1 MTLRRLTA
9 AVLVGAV
16 AALAL
21 PSLAPGAYRYGA
33 RTMKMGAKGKDVRA
47 LQRNLTTL
55 GYATPADGV
64 FGPTTKQ
71 NVKQLERKRSW
82 RVDGKV
88 TRKDAARIAKL
99 VAKRKSKPT
108 LLYYAN
114 GLVEPALAVTA
125 QSAGTATVAVEDT
138 AAGTTIATIA
148 VSFGG
153 PGEQTVAWNTLAA
166 SGSVA
171 PEGSY
176 RMSVSDPGSAGA
188 AAAQS
193 KTFSLRW
200 HAFPAPGPH
209 DYGGAGSRF
218 GADRGDHIHQGQDM
232 GAACGERLY
241 AASGGV
247 VTTKAYQAGGAGYYL
262 VIEGTLGDGSYVYM
276 HMKKPSWAE
285 EGQTVYTGQQIG
297 KVGNTGSSTGC
308 HLHFERWTP
317 PGWYAGGK
325 AYDPL
330 PELQYWDS
338 YS

>member
-9 AVLVGAV
+9 AVLVGADRPRLRCP
-16 AALAL
+16 ASRRA
-21 PSLAPGAYRYGA
+21 AYRYGA

-71 NVKQLERKRSW
+71 NVKRLERKRGW

-88 TRKDAARIAKL
+88 SRKDAARIAKL

-114 GLVEPALAVTA
+114 GLVEPALAARPRQAPAPPPSTSRTRPPA
-125 QSAGTATVAVEDT
+125 PPSPRSRS
-138 AAGTTIATIA
+138 
-148 VSFGG
+148 SFGG
-153 PGEQTVAWNTLAA
+153 AGEQTVAWNTLAA

-188 AAAQS
+188 GALPRQGRSRCAGTPS
-193 KTFSLRW
+193 PS
-200 HAFPAPGPH
+200 PGH
-209 DYGGAGSRF
+209 TTTVARRSRF

-262 VIEGTLGDGSYVYM
+262 VIEGALGRRQLRLHAHEEALLGRGGPDRLHRPADRQGRQHRLLDGLPPPLRALD
-276 HMKKPSWAE
+276 PSRLVRRRQ
-285 EGQTVYTGQQIG
+285 G
-297 KVGNTGSSTGC
+297 
-308 HLHFERWTP
+308 L
-317 PGWYAGGK
+317 
-325 AYDPL
+325 
-330 PELQYWDS
+330 
-338 YS
+338 